1 MFRTLELT
9 VAPGCHITAHY
20 HSTPGIPAPVSRSRA
35 AVANPCHSFRP
46 AQLSPAG
53 PSRSPPQRHS
63 HHWHHR
69 REQLIFFCRGSFDWA
84 AAQEK
89 SLSTRRGQHALNRTA
104 GPKRFTTNPPAKPP
118 PLAPPPRQ
126 RPRRTASRDLARPG
140 VATSSSASFTP
151 HRKAP
156 LLKADKARAGR
167 TDRAVR
173 RREKQRRCAARRL
186 RLTATILLLEKVR
199 SNFPPKK

>member
-9 VAPGCHITAHY
+9 VAPGCHISAHY
-20 HSTPGIPAPVSRSRA
+20 RSTPGIPAPVSRSRA

-84 AAQEK
+84 TAKEK
-89 SLSTRRGQHALNRTA
+89 SLSARRGQHALNRTA
-104 GPKRFTTNPPAKPP
+104 GPKRFATNPPAKPP
-118 PLAPPPRQ
+118 TPA
-126 RPRRTASRDLARPG
+126 PRRGSGPGGRRAGTSPGLGWPRPPAPRSPPTAKLRCCRRTKPGRGEPTAPSAGGRSTGAARPG
-140 VATSSSASFTP
+140 GS
-151 HRKAP
+151 H
-156 LLKADKARAGR
+156 
-167 TDRAVR
+167 
-173 RREKQRRCAARRL
+173 
-186 RLTATILLLEKVR
+186 
-199 SNFPPKK
+199 